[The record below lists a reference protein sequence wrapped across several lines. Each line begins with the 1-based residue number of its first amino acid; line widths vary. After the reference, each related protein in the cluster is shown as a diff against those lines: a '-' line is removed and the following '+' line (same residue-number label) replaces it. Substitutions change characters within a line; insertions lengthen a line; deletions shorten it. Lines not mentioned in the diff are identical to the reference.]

1 MEKVMMLLGS
11 SQLILAIVLFT
22 TFATPQEAFTSSY
35 PTAMG
40 KQRSSFPT
48 EYQAVLQQPCV
59 TFAGKSN
66 AAIDDDDDD
75 DDAHTRSSKG
85 EHYTK
90 SSDTSKL
97 KDTNNSLSRRLF
109 ASKLVGTTT
118 AIATS
123 TGALFL
129 LPPAALAGIDVSAL
143 RNLPVAGDTSGAATR
158 LKQLQLQ
165 GTKTAQGAEYDY
177 ATSTRL
183 DSGVTYKDINTGING
198 IRTVR
203 SGSDVGV
210 TMTIRCKSL
219 ATPGGEPS
227 GVVGAKYY
235 STKDDNDSN
244 ELSAK
249 IGFGDLPRG
258 LEEGMMGMKL
268 NAARRVEVP
277 SVLVFAA
284 RNAGQLPEATTEE
297 GKQRLASAFESGDA
311 TLVFEVYVTR
321 ISQGNKI

>member
-11 SQLILAIVLFT
+11 PQIILAIVLFT

-40 KQRSSFPT
+40 KQRSSLPT
-48 EYQAVLQQPCV
+48 GYQVVLQQPCV
-59 TFAGKSN
+59 IFARKSN
-66 AAIDDDDDD
+66 AAIDDDDN

-97 KDTNNSLSRRLF
+97 QDTNNSLSRRLF
-109 ASKLVGTTT
+109 ASKLVRTTT

-129 LPPAALAGIDVSAL
+129 LPPTALAGIDVSAL

-165 GTKTAQGAEYDY
+165 GTKTARGAEYDY

-183 DSGVTYKDINTGING
+183 DSGVTYNDTNTGKDG

-244 ELSAK
+244 ELSAT
-249 IGFGDLPRG
+249 IGLGDLPRG